1 MSNFKNTNDNLDRL
15 LSKFYSADR
24 AEEMKKDFAEAEGLF
39 EKFSAPKPSEQTIA
53 EIKNR
58 IAVGLSSQKNIISWP
73 AVLVKTAAVAA
84 ILIAAAVLMTISS
97 KPTDNQIA
105 KTQPDIQ
112 KIQLIDETDISEF
125 ETEIQ
130 QLRSELLA
138 INYGEGNGTNGS
150 LSDSVEEAELEIIEI
165 DNIFWKG

>member
-15 LSKFYSADR
+15 LSKFYSADQ
-24 AEEMKKDFAEAEGLF
+24 AEEMKKDFAEADGLF

-58 IAVGLSSQKNIISWP
+58 IAVGLSAQEHINWP
-73 AVLVKTAAVAA
+73 AVLAKTAAVAA
-84 ILIAAAVLMTISS
+84 IIITAAVLMTISS

-112 KIQLIDETDISEF
+112 KIQLIDETDISVF

-130 QLRSELLA
+130 HLRSELLA
-138 INYGEGNGTNGS
+138 ISYGEGNGTNGS
-150 LSDSVEEAELEIIEI
+150 LSDSVEEAELEIIET
-165 DNIFWKG
+165 DNTFWKG